1 MEECVSLSRSF
12 EETLMAVTV
21 AKCRIFE
28 THTVQYTEENGA
40 IREFRRHSSCLGKFL
55 SLVGAVLL

>member
-1 MEECVSLSRSF
+1 MEECVSLSRSV

-21 AKCRIFE
+21 AKCENFKTLI
-28 THTVQYTEENGA
+28 QYSEENGA
-40 IREFRRHSSCLGKFL
+40 IRELRRHSSCLGKFL